1 MQRPLIAI
9 MGPTASGKTALA
21 MAVCER
27 MPADLISVD
36 SALVYRGM
44 DIGTAK
50 PDAQEQARVP
60 HRLIDI
66 VNPDESYSAGQ
77 FRRDALAHI
86 ASIGAAGRTPVLA
99 GGTMLYFRA
108 LLGGIDALPDA
119 DAQVRAKLDAEAA
132 EFGWPA
138 MHRRLLALD
147 PDAAKRIHPNDAQ
160 RIQRALEVHA
170 VSGRTLSSFQVKE
183 RKGLEQPVIKIALL
197 PGDRARLHARIE
209 ARFDQMLAAGLVDE
223 VRGLVE
229 RFGLG
234 PEHPSLRAVGYRQIA
249 DYLRGQLS
257 LEQAR
262 KDAITATRR
271 LARRQLTWLRKE
283 EGLNIVD
290 SDDEDAVEKG
300 LQTLAQCG
308 VELTGL
314 C

>member
-1 MQRPLIAI
+1 MPQPLIAI

-27 MPADLISVD
+27 LPADLISVD

-50 PDAQEQARVP
+50 PDAAELARVP

-66 VNPDESYSAGQ
+66 VDPDESYSAGQ

-86 ASIGAAGRTPVLA
+86 ESICATGRTPVLA
-99 GGTMLYFRA
+99 GGTMLYFRS
-108 LLGGIDALPDA
+108 LLDGIDALPDG
-119 DAQVRAKLDAEAA
+119 DPQVRAELDGEAA
-132 EFGWPA
+132 EQGWPA
-138 MHRRLLALD
+138 LHQRLQAID
-147 PDAAKRIHPNDAQ
+147 PVAAERIHPNDAQ
-160 RIQRALEVHA
+160 RIQRALEVHR
-170 VSGRTLSSFQVKE
+170 VSGRTLSSFQNKA
-183 RKGLEQPVIKIALL
+183 RPGLAQPVVKVALL

-209 ARFDQMLAAGLVDE
+209 ARFDQMLEAGLVDE
-223 VRGLVE
+223 VRGLVA
-229 RFGLG
+229 RFKLG

-249 DYLRGQLS
+249 GYLRGEVS

-262 KDAITATRR
+262 LDAITATRR

-283 EGLNIVD
+283 PDLMVVD
-290 SDDEDAVEKG
+290 SDQNEATQNG
-300 LQTLAQCG
+300 LRALAQCG